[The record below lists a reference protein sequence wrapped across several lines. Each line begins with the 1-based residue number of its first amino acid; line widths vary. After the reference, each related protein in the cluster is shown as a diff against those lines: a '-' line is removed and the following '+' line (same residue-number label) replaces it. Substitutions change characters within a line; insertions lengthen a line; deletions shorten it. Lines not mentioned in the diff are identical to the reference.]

1 MIIKMKKFEN
11 LGFISKLTDEKL
23 TIEIPIKNLVSAFE
37 LCPNNYDESKV
48 KRGKR
53 QLFAEYVAKQILEE
67 CDQETGDTYISNA
80 FDSVFELL
88 FEGFEDGSEF
98 IDFGDEE

>member
-1 MIIKMKKFEN
+1 MKKFEN
-11 LGFISKLTDEKL
+11 LGFTSKLTNDKL
-23 TIEIPIKNLVSAFE
+23 SIEIPIKELVSAFE

-53 QLFAEYVAKQILEE
+53 QMFAEFVAKQIIEE
-67 CDQETGDTYISNA
+67 CDSETGDTPMTKA

-88 FEGFEDGSEF
+88 FEGHEDGSEF
-98 IDFGDEE
+98 IKFGEEEY